1 MPLPTLS
8 EHRPIQV
15 LAPPSE
21 THTTSE
27 KLKIEAVL
35 TGGCKQMAKCAFF
48 GNSRD
53 FLFVH
58 RIITHVSQ
66 SESEMTKQSH
76 PNSHQWKAP
85 QSRAVQRKLQI

>member
-8 EHRPIQV
+8 EHQV

-21 THTTSE
+21 TDTTSE

-35 TGGCKQMAKCAFF
+35 TGGCKQMAKF

-66 SESEMTKQSH
+66 SESEMTKQRH
-76 PNSHQWKAP
+76 LNSHQWKAP